1 MSFNQQNY
9 INNFNKKT
17 YKSFLF
23 RVRKDD
29 EKILKKL
36 AEQEAIN
43 KYLTDL
49 VRKDIDSGILTLK
62 EIKDRIRPVIDKHN
76 VKDVYLF
83 GSYSRGE
90 ANNRS
95 DVDIYCDKGDIVGL
109 IEAAG
114 FERELKEAL
123 GKEVDVIFFSST
135 MDDNLRHNLER
146 DKVKIW

>member
-1 MSFNQQNY
+1 VSKGGQVVSFNQQNY

-49 VRKDIDSGILTLK
+49 VRKDIDSEILTLK

-76 VKDVYLF
+76 ADHNGQQPLTPCPH
-83 GSYSRGE
+83 SITE
-90 ANNRS
+90 AGRRQQ
-95 DVDIYCDKGDIVGL
+95 KP
-109 IEAAG
+109 AA
-114 FERELKEAL
+114 
-123 GKEVDVIFFSST
+123 
-135 MDDNLRHNLER
+135 
-146 DKVKIW
+146 

>member
-135 MDDNLRHNLER
+135 MDDNFRHSLER